1 MKLGKVIGT
10 LVATVKSPG
19 LEGVRFLVVQELDR
33 RQRPK
38 GSPIIAADATATAG
52 YNDLVYVIGGREA
65 AVALPEQ
72 FVPVDHTIVG
82 IVDEV
87 NQPDQDGH
95 KIAEHWHT
103 TSGKV
108 GH

>member
-1 MKLGKVIGT
+1 MKLGRVLGT

-33 RQRPK
+33 QQHPK
-38 GSPIIAADATATAG
+38 GEPIIAADATATAG
-52 YNDLVYVIGGREA
+52 TGDLVYVIGGREA
-65 AVALPEQ
+65 AVALAEQ

-87 NQPDQDGH
+87 DQPDVPPIDL
-95 KIAEHWHT
+95 AARWHVT
-103 TSGKV
+103 GKK
-108 GH
+108 